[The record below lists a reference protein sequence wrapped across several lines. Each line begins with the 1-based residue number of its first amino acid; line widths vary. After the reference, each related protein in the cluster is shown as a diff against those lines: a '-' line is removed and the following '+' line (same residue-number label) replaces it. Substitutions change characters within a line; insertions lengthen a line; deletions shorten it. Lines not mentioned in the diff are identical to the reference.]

1 MKERD
6 GGGGGGGG
14 AEALRCSSPQRL
26 WAAEPLWLFNLGP
39 LTPLTCLPT
48 CFVIDGWFFSCFP
61 DSNRFEPVRVE
72 N

>member
-14 AEALRCSSPQRL
+14 EAKALRCSSPQRL

-48 CFVIDGWFFSCFP
+48 CFVIDG
-61 DSNRFEPVRVE
+61 
-72 N
+72 